1 MPLQEPEKPSDD
13 ELRQRRL
20 RDPQVQE
27 IVRQIKRELAQGERS
42 IEDGLTAE
50 ELPEFLRE
58 HG

>member
-1 MPLQEPEKPSDD
+1 MPLQKPKNPSDD
-13 ELRQRRL
+13 ELRQARL

-27 IVRQIKRELAQGERS
+27 IVRQIKRDRS
-42 IEDGLTAE
+42 REEPPVEDGVTAE

>member
-1 MPLQEPEKPSDD
+1 MPLQQPEKPSDI

-27 IVRQIKRELAQGERS
+27 IVQQIKSELSQGERVV
-42 IEDGLTAE
+42 EDGVTAE

-58 HG
+58 HA